1 MIVTD
6 SGDGEWVIS
15 DESGTGPSKSTW
27 ITVMA
32 CKVKVLFSLLV
43 IHNIVIHS
51 KYAQSSVSDVCH

>member
-32 CKVKVLFSLLV
+32 CKVKVLFLLLV
-43 IHNIVIHS
+43 IHDIVIHS
-51 KYAQSSVSDVCH
+51 KYA